1 MHDLAQDLKHVLL
14 GDKAGQ
20 GVVMS
25 DNSRKVYDRVL
36 EHSSR
41 PLDEIADILQ
51 FSMINFASSVTGEH
65 SPPFSLF
72 LLSLSTDRF
81 FLSFS
86 PFSACAEALDFYLR
100 PENAAALQDLH
111 KSTAVAVG
119 LANDSDIQVSF
130 LFSFLSLLTQTR
142 TDFSL
147 HSLPFLS

>member
-72 LLSLSTDRF
+72 LPFFAATDY
-81 FLSFS
+81 SNSSCPS
-86 PFSACAEALDFYLR
+86 P
-100 PENAAALQDLH
+100 
-111 KSTAVAVG
+111 
-119 LANDSDIQVSF
+119 
-130 LFSFLSLLTQTR
+130 FLSLRKGSRL
-142 TDFSL
+142 
-147 HSLPFLS
+147 LPST